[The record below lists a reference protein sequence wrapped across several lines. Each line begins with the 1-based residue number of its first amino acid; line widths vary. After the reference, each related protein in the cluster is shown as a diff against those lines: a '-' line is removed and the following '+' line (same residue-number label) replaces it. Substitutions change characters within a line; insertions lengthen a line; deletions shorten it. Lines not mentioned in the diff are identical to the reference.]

1 MRTLFVFNQHL
12 IYEHAHAKQYDP
24 GFQYDCHGKA
34 NEAKQM
40 KKEQHKTVRAENTA
54 QADKAQAVRSSLLKT
69 VHQLEFIVQVKLESD
84 F

>member
-1 MRTLFVFNQHL
+1 
-12 IYEHAHAKQYDP
+12 
-24 GFQYDCHGKA
+24 
-34 NEAKQM
+34 M

-54 QADKAQAVRSSLLKT
+54 QADKAQAVRSSLLKI